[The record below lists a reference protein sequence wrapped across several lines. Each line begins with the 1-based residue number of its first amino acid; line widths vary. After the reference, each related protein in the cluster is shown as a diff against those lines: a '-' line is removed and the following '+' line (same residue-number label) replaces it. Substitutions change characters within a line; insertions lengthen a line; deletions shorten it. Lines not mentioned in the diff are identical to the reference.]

1 MEGTGMRPPAIQRLD
16 MRRLSLRTK
25 ILAIT
30 GVSGT
35 LVMII
40 LVAAFSLQMR
50 ESLKEESARRATAAS
65 QELAHHLA
73 IATWARDEVSLVRA
87 TTATLRN
94 HPDMAYVVVRDRQGD
109 ILGDARV
116 PRLVSSAL
124 LPSLPAE
131 GSERELY
138 VGGRRVLETS
148 APVVFEPRAPSADAA
163 PAQLQV
169 GSVQVGLEMELLEQA
184 VSRMALRGLGVGLVV
199 LVACLLVVAAL
210 ARVLIVP
217 LERLAHAAAG
227 FAAGDLRQQID
238 TSGTDEVG
246 DLARSFATMAEML
259 ATLLKDLRGAASD
272 MEREATNVL
281 ATSSQ
286 QSAMANEQ
294 ASAIHE
300 TGATVAEI
308 AQTSKQ
314 ATSFADT
321 VISGTSRSDAL
332 SAEGQKVVGESV
344 AAMEKLSEQVKAI
357 ALAITDLN
365 EQTLQI
371 GDIITT
377 VKDVAEQ
384 SNLLALNASIEAAK
398 AGDQGRGFAVVAME
412 MRTLAEQSKMA
423 ANQVRA
429 LLGEVQK
436 GTRAAVSATEEGSR
450 RALAAMEMAQS
461 AGSAIVGLSDLI
473 RESSLAA
480 RQIAGNTRQQTI
492 GVEQIAAAMNE
503 LTIAMQDNVEG
514 TKRIEQVAGN
524 LSNLSKRFSDLVGKY
539 QL

>member
-1 MEGTGMRPPAIQRLD
+1 
-16 MRRLSLRTK
+16 MRRFSLRTR
-25 ILAIT
+25 ILLIT
-30 GVSGT
+30 GGSGA
-35 LVMII
+35 LVMTL

-50 ESLKEESARRATAAS
+50 EALKAEFIKCATAAS
-65 QELAHHLA
+65 QELAHHLSTTLSSTTLSSSDEERLRL
-73 IATWARDEVSLVRA
+73 ATA
-87 TTATLRN
+87 ATLRN
-94 HPDMAYVVVRDRQGD
+94 HSDMAYVVVRGPKGEL
-109 ILGDARV
+109 LGHDKA
-116 PRLVSSAL
+116 PRLLSPNL
-124 LPSLPAE
+124 LPAVPSSQ
-131 GSERELY
+131 GGTRELY
-138 VGGRRVLETS
+138 VGGLPVLETS
-148 APVVFEPRAPSADAA
+148 APVLAPSSSGATPGARI
-163 PAQLQV
+163 
-169 GSVQVGLEMELLEQA
+169 GSVQVGLELSVLDHSVA
-184 VSRMALRGLGVGLVV
+184 RMAWRGVGVGLVA
-199 LVACLLVVAAL
+199 LAGCLMVVAL
-210 ARVLIVP
+210 LCRMLIIP
-217 LERLAHAAAG
+217 LERLARAAAG
-227 FAAGDLRQQID
+227 LAAGDLRQQIVA
-238 TSGTDEVG
+238 SGIDEVG

-259 ATLLKDLRGAASD
+259 TNLLKDLRSASAD

-281 ATSSQ
+281 ATSAQ

-308 AQTSKQ
+308 AQTSRQ

-321 VISGTSRSDAL
+321 VISGASRSDSL
-332 SAEGQKVVGESV
+332 SAEGQKVVDESV
-344 AAMEKLSEQVKAI
+344 AGMEKLSEQVKAI

-371 GDIITT
+371 GDIIST

-450 RALAAMEMAQS
+450 RALAAMELAQS
-461 AGSAIVGLSDLI
+461 AGSAIKGLSDLM
-473 RESSLAA
+473 RDSSSAA

-503 LTIAMQDNVEG
+503 LTVAMQDNVEG

-524 LSNLSKRFSDLVGKY
+524 LSNLSRRFSDLVGKY

>member
-398 AGDQGRGFAVVAME
+398 AGDHGRGFAVVAME

>member
-1 MEGTGMRPPAIQRLD
+1 MSPPTIQRLD

-25 ILAIT
+25 MVAIT
-30 GVSGT
+30 GVSGA
-35 LVMII
+35 LVTGI

-50 ESLKEESARRATAAS
+50 NSLKEEFAKRAAAAS
-65 QELAHHLA
+65 HELAHHLA
-73 IATWARDEVSLVRA
+73 IATWSRDEEGLRLA
-87 TTATLRN
+87 TAATLRN
-94 HPDMAYVVVRDRQGD
+94 NPDVAYVVVRDRQGD
-109 ILGDARV
+109 ILGHATV
-116 PRLVSSAL
+116 PRLVSPAL
-124 LPSLPAE
+124 LPAMSPQA
-131 GSERELY
+131 SRRELY
-138 VGGRRVLETS
+138 VGGRPVLETS
-148 APVVFEPRAPSADAA
+148 APVLFEPRGPRSDGMPSQA
-163 PAQLQV
+163 QV
-169 GSVQVGLEMELLEQA
+169 GSVQVGLELDVLNGA
-184 VSRMALRGLGVGLVV
+184 VSRMALRGLGLGLLALAGC
-199 LVACLLVVAAL
+199 LVVVAAL
-210 ARVLIVP
+210 CRILIIP
-217 LERLAHAAAG
+217 LERLARAAAG
-227 FAAGDLRQQID
+227 MAAGDLRQQID
-238 TSGTDEVG
+238 ASSTDEVG
-246 DLARSFATMAEML
+246 DLARSFSTMAEML
-259 ATLLKDLRGAASD
+259 TNLLKDLRSAAAD

-321 VISGTSRSDAL
+321 VIGGTSRSDAL
-332 SAEGQKVVGESV
+332 GSEGQKVVDESV

-450 RALAAMEMAQS
+450 RALAAMALAQS
-461 AGSAIVGLSDLI
+461 AGAAIKGLSDVI
-473 RESSLAA
+473 RDSSSAA

>member
-1 MEGTGMRPPAIQRLD
+1 MDGQGMNAPAIQRLD

-30 GVSGT
+30 AVSGM
-35 LVMII
+35 LVTGS
-40 LVAAFSLQMR
+40 LVATFSQQMR
-50 ESLKEESARRATAAS
+50 AALKAEFSKRAAAAS
-65 QELAHHLA
+65 HELALHMS
-73 IATWARDEVSLVRA
+73 ISTWSRDEEGLRLASLATVRA
-87 TTATLRN
+87 N
-94 HPDMAYVVVRDRQGD
+94 PDMTYVVVRDPKGI
-109 ILGDARV
+109 ILGEARAQ
-116 PRLVSSAL
+116 RLVSPAL
-124 LPSLPAE
+124 LPALSPRAE
-131 GSERELY
+131 PRELY
-138 VGGRRVLETS
+138 VGGRPVLETS
-148 APVVFEPRAPSADAA
+148 APILFAPRGAPDGT
-163 PAQLQV
+163 PGMQV
-169 GSVQVGLEMELLEQA
+169 GSVQVGVELDELERT
-184 VSRMALRGLGVGLVV
+184 VSRMALRGLGLGV
-199 LVACLLVVAAL
+199 LALGACLVVVAAL
-210 ARVLIVP
+210 CRVLITP

-227 FAAGDLRQQID
+227 IASGDLRQQID
-238 TSGTDEVG
+238 ASGSDEVG

-259 ATLLKDLRGAASD
+259 TNLLKDLRSASAD

-321 VISGTSRSDAL
+321 VISGTARSDAL
-332 SAEGQKVVGESV
+332 SAEGQKVVDESV
-344 AAMEKLSEQVKAI
+344 AGMEKLSEQVKAI

-450 RALAAMEMAQS
+450 RALAAMELAQS
-461 AGSAIVGLSDLI
+461 AGSAIKGLSDLI
-473 RESSLAA
+473 RDSSSAA

-524 LSNLSKRFSDLVGKY
+524 LSNLSRRFSDLVGKY

>member
-1 MEGTGMRPPAIQRLD
+1 MKPPEVQRLD

-25 ILAIT
+25 IVAIT
-30 GVSGT
+30 GVSGA
-35 LVMII
+35 LVTGL
-40 LVAAFSLQMR
+40 LVGVFSMQTR
-50 ESLKEESARRATAAS
+50 DSLKVEFAKRATAAS
-65 QELAHHLA
+65 QELAHHLGT
-73 IATWARDEVSLVRA
+73 ATWSRDEEGLRLA
-87 TTATLRN
+87 TAITLRSN
-94 HPDMAYVVVRDRQGD
+94 PDMAYVVVRDRQGQL
-109 ILGDARV
+109 LGHAEV
-116 PRLVSSAL
+116 QRLVS
-124 LPSLPAE
+124 PTMLPALPAQAPAQ
-131 GSERELY
+131 RELS
-138 VGGRRVLETS
+138 VGKRPVLETS
-148 APVVFEPRAPSADAA
+148 APIYFEPRGPRDGAPQPES
-163 PAQLQV
+163 LV
-169 GSVQVGLEMELLEQA
+169 GSVQVGLELDVLEQT
-184 VSRMALRGLGVGLVV
+184 VQDMALRGLGMGLLALAV
-199 LVACLLVVAAL
+199 CLLGVAAVC
-210 ARVLIVP
+210 RMLIVP
-217 LERLAHAAAG
+217 LERLARAAAG
-227 FAAGDLRQQID
+227 MASGDLRQQID
-238 TSGTDEVG
+238 AEGTDEVG
-246 DLARSFATMAEML
+246 DLGRSIATMAEML
-259 ATLLKDLRGAASD
+259 TNLLKDLRGAAAD

-294 ASAIHE
+294 ASTIHE

-332 SAEGQKVVGESV
+332 GADGQKVVDESV

-436 GTRAAVSATEEGSR
+436 GTRAAVTATEEGSR
-450 RALAAMEMAQS
+450 RALAAMELAQS
-461 AGSAIVGLSDLI
+461 AGAAIKGLSDVI
-473 RESSLAA
+473 RDSSGAA

>member
-1 MEGTGMRPPAIQRLD
+1 

-50 ESLKEESARRATAAS
+50 ESLKAESAKRATAAS

-73 IATWARDEVSLVRA
+73 IATWARDEVSLGRA

-94 HPDMAYVVVRDRQGD
+94 NPDMAYVVVRDRQGE
-109 ILGDARV
+109 ILGNARV
-116 PRLVSSAL
+116 PRLVSPAL
-124 LPSLPAE
+124 LPALPTK
-131 GSERELY
+131 GSEREVY

-148 APVVFEPRAPSADAA
+148 TPVVFEPRAASADGTVS
-163 PAQLQV
+163 PAQV
-169 GSVQVGLEMELLEQA
+169 GTVQVGLELEVLDQT

-199 LVACLLVVAAL
+199 LVGCLLVVATL

-217 LERLAHAAAG
+217 LERLARAAAG
-227 FAAGDLRQQID
+227 IAAGDLRQQID
-238 TSGTDEVG
+238 ISGTDEVG
-246 DLARSFATMAEML
+246 ELARSFATMAEVL

-332 SAEGQKVVGESV
+332 SAEGQKVVSESV

-436 GTRAAVSATEEGSR
+436 GTRAAVTATEEGSR
-450 RALAAMEMAQS
+450 RALAAMELAQS
-461 AGSAIVGLSDLI
+461 AGAAIVGLSDLI

-524 LSNLSKRFSDLVGKY
+524 LSTLSKRFSDLVGKY